1 MIPLPAILS
10 LARRYWYV
18 LALGVLALALGV
30 QTARISRLKATHA
43 DYVAAAEKARADAA
57 ARVIAIERESA
68 RISQERDASHAK
80 AIDDL
85 RSSAARR
92 LQSYTGK
99 PAALPVVP
107 AAPIF
112 THEGAGGV
120 RLCVPTAAI
129 VSLMLAADENT
140 QQLVDLQAWIGRET
154 ENRQ

>member
-43 DYVAAAEKARADAA
+43 DYVVAAEKARADAA

-85 RSSAARR
+85 RSNAARR

-99 PAALPVVP
+99 PATLPVVP

-112 THEGAGGV
+112 AHEGAGGV

-140 QQLVDLQAWIGRET
+140 QQLVDLQAWIRRET